1 MCPLTQPNNTHS
13 TYLLGYIPQ
22 IPEAGLLRV
31 LPKANVTVCVQQH
44 VPRQPGIT
52 QLSPLLLLV
61 PRINAEYAAHAT
73 S

>member
-1 MCPLTQPNNTHS
+1 MCPLTQPSNTHS

-22 IPEAGLLRV
+22 IPEASLLRV
-31 LPKANVTVCVQQH
+31 LPKSNVTVCVQQH
-44 VPRQPGIT
+44 VPRQPRIT
-52 QLSPLLLLV
+52 QVSPLLLLV